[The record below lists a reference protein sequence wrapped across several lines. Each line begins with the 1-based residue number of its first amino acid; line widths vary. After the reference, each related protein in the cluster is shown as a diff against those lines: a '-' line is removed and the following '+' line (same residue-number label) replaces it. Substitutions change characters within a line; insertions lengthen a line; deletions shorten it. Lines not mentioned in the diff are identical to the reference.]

1 MKGKLYIKSMYFYSI
16 RMLYAYL
23 DMHILEQIML
33 ICFMHILSLLY
44 SKGMMRFKALP
55 STFGEL
61 NTKSL
66 KEMFSF
72 VPNHI
77 LSWEIAQGIARN
89 SANSLK

>member
-1 MKGKLYIKSMYFYSI
+1 MKGKLYFKSMYFYSI
-16 RMLYAYL
+16 R
-23 DMHILEQIML
+23 ICV
-33 ICFMHILSLLY
+33 CFMHILSLLY